1 MPKPIKKRIPKKTGD
16 AETEVKERLSSL
28 RYALKHRQKMVLQLT
43 AGILVVLAVL
53 AGFLI
58 SSYTDQNKAR
68 TLEYEAYKIYYSN
81 SPTQSADKEMQYK
94 KALDMFRK
102 AYDTSKSP
110 LSLFYIAA
118 CYDDL
123 GNYDEALKTLKDFVR
138 RYSNDETYI
147 PLVYQKMAAI
157 YIKKGDTGEAKKT
170 FNTLIN
176 LKSDIYKDFV
186 ILQYA
191 RLLEKEGKKDEADK
205 KYQELVTRFPNSPFA
220 GEAKAKIAAE
230 KKAG

>member
-1 MPKPIKKRIPKKTGD
+1 MPKPIKKRITKKTGD
-16 AETEVKERLSSL
+16 TETEVRARLTSL
-28 RYALKHRQKMVLQLT
+28 KDALKHRQKTVWKFT
-43 AGILVVLAVL
+43 AGILVVLAIL

-58 SSYTDQNKAR
+58 HSYTSHKKAG
-68 TLEYEAYKIYYSN
+68 TLEYEAYRIYYSN
-81 SPTQSADKEMQYK
+81 PQAQSLDKQGQYK
-94 KALDMFRK
+94 TALDMFKK
-102 AYDTSKSP
+102 AYDTNKSP

-123 GNYDEALKTLKDFVR
+123 GNYNEALKTLKDFVR
-138 RYSNDETYI
+138 RYSNEETYI

-170 FNTLIN
+170 LHTLIN
-176 LKSDIYKDFV
+176 LKGDIYKDFA
-186 ILQYA
+186 LLEYA
-191 RLLEKEGKKDEADK
+191 RLLEKEGKTDEADK

-220 GEAKAKIAAE
+220 VEARAKIAAE

>member
-1 MPKPIKKRIPKKTGD
+1 MPKPIKKRVSKKTGD
-16 AETEVKERLSSL
+16 TETEVKERLTSL
-28 RYALKHRQKMVLQLT
+28 KYALKHQRKTVVKFA
-43 AGILVVLAVL
+43 AGIIVALGIL
-53 AGFLI
+53 AGLLI
-58 SSYTDQNKAR
+58 YSYTAQKKAK
-68 TLEYEAYKIYYSN
+68 TLEYEAYRIYYSN
-81 SPTQSADKEMQYK
+81 PQTQSSDRQVQYK
-94 KALDMFRK
+94 TALDMFRK

-123 GNYDEALKTLKDFVR
+123 GNYDEALKTLKDFAG
-138 RYSNDETYI
+138 RYSNDEIYI

-157 YIKKGDTGEAKKT
+157 YIKKGDTAEAKKT
-170 FNTLIN
+170 LDTLIN
-176 LKSDIYKDFV
+176 LKGDVYKDFA
-186 ILQYA
+186 LLEYA
-191 RLLEKEGKKDEADK
+191 RLLEKEGKTEEADK